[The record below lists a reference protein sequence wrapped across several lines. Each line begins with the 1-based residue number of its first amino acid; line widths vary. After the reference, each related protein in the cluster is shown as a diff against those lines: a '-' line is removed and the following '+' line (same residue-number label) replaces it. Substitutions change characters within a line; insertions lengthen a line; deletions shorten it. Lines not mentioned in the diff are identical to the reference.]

1 MKEALRQSFENLRTN
16 KLRSFLTMF
25 GIMWGVISI
34 VILSALGE
42 GFQRGN
48 QAVLE
53 ELGKNVVIIRNGRT
67 STQVGG
73 ERAGRVIRL
82 SIEDVHALQQKS
94 RLIQFISPELMR
106 GNVSVKSAYNA
117 GSLQMSGIWPPFQTI
132 RTIEVSDGRL
142 INDADNQ
149 EGRRVVVIGR
159 EASKQLFADRNPVG
173 DQLKLNGLTY
183 TVIGRIRQK
192 FQDSNYTGRD
202 ELRLFVP
209 YEAMRR
215 DFPMTGQFDTP
226 DSVSAIVAAPYQ
238 WVADTLREQVES
250 DSFRGVFSLFGQTM
264 VEQEIRRVL
273 APVHGFQ
280 DDDREALS
288 LWNTAVESVMFSK
301 MIAAMKNF
309 FLGVS
314 IITLALGG
322 IGVMNIMLVA
332 VRERTREIGLR
343 KAIGAPAKSI
353 HQQFLIEGFALT
365 IFSGLI
371 GFGAGVGLC
380 KLINLLPMPARFSGM
395 IVTPGTAVFAVVALS
410 VVGILAALYPAA
422 RAAALPPVESLR
434 YEA

>member
-1 MKEALRQSFENLRTN
+1 MKEALTQSIDNLRTN

-34 VILSALGE
+34 VILSAMGE

-53 ELGKNVVIIRNGRT
+53 ELGRNIVVIRNGRT
-67 STQVGG
+67 SVQAGG

-82 SIEDVHALQQKS
+82 NIGDVHELRNKS
-94 RLIQFISPELMR
+94 RLIQYVSPELMR
-106 GNVSVKSAYNA
+106 GAVSVKSAYNA
-117 GSLQMSGIWPPFQTI
+117 ASLQMSGIWPEFQTI
-132 RTIEVSDGRL
+132 RTIEVSNGRL
-142 INDADNQ
+142 INEADNDDA
-149 EGRRVVVIGR
+149 RRVVVIGR
-159 EASKQLFADRNPVG
+159 EAATQLFADRDPIGEEVR
-173 DQLKLNGLTY
+173 LNGLSY

-215 DFPMTGQFDTP
+215 DFPLVGQNMTA
-226 DSVSAIVAAPYQ
+226 DSLSAIIAAPYS
-238 WVADTLREQVES
+238 WVSDALREEFDRDEQAS
-250 DSFRGVFSLFGQTM
+250 VFGIFGQTM
-264 VEQEIRRVL
+264 VEKEIRRVL
-273 APVHGFQ
+273 APVKGF
-280 DDDREALS
+280 DADDREALS

-301 MIAAMKNF
+301 MMRSMKNF

-314 IITLALGG
+314 LITLVLGG
-322 IGVMNIMLVA
+322 IGVMNIMLIA

-343 KAIGAPAKSI
+343 KALGATSHSI
-353 HQQFLIEGFALT
+353 HRQFIVEGLTLTMLSGAL
-365 IFSGLI
+365 GLT
-371 GFGAGVGLC
+371 GGWGLC
-380 KLINLLPMPARFSGM
+380 RLINMLPMPARFSGM
-395 IVTPGTAVFAVVALS
+395 IITPGTGLMAASALAI
-410 VVGILAALYPAA
+410 VGLLAALYPAT

>member
-1 MKEALRQSFENLRTN
+1 MRQAVLQSIENLRVN
-16 KLRSFLTMF
+16 KLRSLLTMF

-48 QAVLE
+48 QKVLE

-67 STQVGG
+67 STQAGG

-82 SIEDVHALQQKS
+82 TINDVHALKQRS
-94 RLIQFISPELMR
+94 RLIQSISPELAR
-106 GNVSVKSAYNA
+106 GGVNVKSRYNA
-117 GSLQMSGIWPPFQTI
+117 AALQMSGVWPEFQAI

-142 INDADNQ
+142 INEPDNTQ
-149 EGRRVVVIGR
+149 ARRVVIIGR

-173 DQLKLNGLTY
+173 EPLTLNGLTY

-192 FQDSNYTGRD
+192 FQDSNYTGPD
-202 ELRLFVP
+202 ERRLFVP

-215 DFPMTGQFDTP
+215 DFPMTGPFDTP
-226 DSVSAIVAAPYQ
+226 DSIGVIVAAPYQ
-238 WVADTLREQVES
+238 WVADSLRRQMES
-250 DSFRGVFSLFGQTM
+250 DAFHGVFGLLGQTM
-264 VEQEIRRVL
+264 VEEDIRDIL
-273 APVHGFQ
+273 APIHGF
-280 DDDREALS
+280 DENDREALS

-301 MIAAMKNF
+301 MIQAMKNF

-314 IITLALGG
+314 LITLALGG

-343 KAIGAPAKSI
+343 KALGATPTII
-353 HQQFLIEGFALT
+353 HRQFIVEGLGLT
-365 IFSGLI
+365 LMSGLL
-371 GFGAGVGLC
+371 GFVAGVCLC
-380 KLINLLPMPARFSGM
+380 KLINMLPMPARFSGM
-395 IVTPGTAVFAVVALS
+395 IVTPGTSVIAVVALA